1 MSLLH
6 RKKQPWCQK
15 DCSVHHSVL
24 RRQSSAL
31 WKYTGPICA
40 CAPITLPHAIRFHIP
55 TSSTSAA
62 RLTASTQPVAQPAT
76 QPPTQGKMKALRNCS
91 FGNFQD
97 LLPLEIDQPAFS
109 EAVARVQLPWKS
121 TRTHPR
127 VHTSEHETK
136 YYMYTYIY
144 KYTES
149 QALTLLQCSVNVIKA
164 NAPSLEVP
172 LHGDLAL
179 SASNAFPARVVK

>member
-40 CAPITLPHAIRFHIP
+40 CAPITVPHAIRFHIP

-62 RLTASTQPVAQPAT
+62 RLTANTQPVAQPAT

-91 FGNFQD
+91 FGN

-121 TRTHPR
+121 TRTRAR

-136 YYMYTYIY
+136 YYIISKCHMKQILSCAPAAFFFHSYAYAQSI
-144 KYTES
+144 S
-149 QALTLLQCSVNVIKA
+149 PAILRFALGCHDV
-164 NAPSLEVP
+164 
-172 LHGDLAL
+172 
-179 SASNAFPARVVK
+179 ART